1 MEENRRRNLELE
13 LERATTALRAAQVCF
28 DAGLWDDAVSR
39 SYYAAYHTVQAVVFT
54 AGLEARTHEGLHD
67 LFFLH
72 FIRPGLFPR
81 RLARLVASLQKYRE
95 QADYSR
101 AIRFDE
107 DGAREAVANAREVHD
122 SLRAW
127 LASAGWLRGGSP

>member
-1 MEENRRRNLELE
+1 MEENRRRNLALE
-13 LERATTALRAAQVCF
+13 VERATASLQAAQLCLQ
-28 DAGLWDDAVSR
+28 AGLWDDAVSR
-39 SYYAAYHTVQAVVFT
+39 SYYAAYHMVQAVLFT

-72 FIRPGLFPR
+72 FVRPGIASR
-81 RLARLVASLQKYRE
+81 RLARLLASLQKYRE

-107 DGAREAVANAREVHD
+107 DGAGEALAQAQEIHEA
-122 SLRAW
+122 LRAW
-127 LASAGWLRGGSP
+127 LTRDGWLG

>member
-13 LERATTALRAAQVCF
+13 VERATASLRAAEVCL
-28 DAGLWDDAVSR
+28 DAALWDDAVSR
-39 SYYAAYHTVQAVVFT
+39 SYYAAYHMVQAVLFT
-54 AGLEARTHEGLHD
+54 TGLEARTHERLHD

-72 FIRPGLFPR
+72 FVRPGIFPP
-81 RLARLVASLQKYRE
+81 RLARLLASLQKYRE

-107 DGAREAVANAREVHD
+107 DGAREAVTQAREVHE

-127 LASAGWLRGGSP
+127 LTREGWLAGS